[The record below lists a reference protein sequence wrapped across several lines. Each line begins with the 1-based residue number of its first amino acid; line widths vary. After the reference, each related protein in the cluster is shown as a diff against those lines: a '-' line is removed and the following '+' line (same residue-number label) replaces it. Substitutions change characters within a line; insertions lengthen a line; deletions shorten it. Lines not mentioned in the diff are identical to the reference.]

1 MIRRPPRSTL
11 FPYTTLFRS
20 CSRSVAAMVNPKIRQ
35 ILDSVKYLAAPR
47 CGPRH
52 LQAGPLET
60 AEKPEQR
67 SPLPI
72 GQRQEAVARLAG
84 LSSVQPDRLVDG
96 GSAAV
101 VQEARL

>member
-1 MIRRPPRSTL
+1 
-11 FPYTTLFRS
+11 
-20 CSRSVAAMVNPKIRQ
+20 MVNPKICQ

-52 LQAGPLET
+52 LQAGPLE
-60 AEKPEQR
+60 APEKPEQR

-72 GQRQEAVARLAG
+72 GQLQEAVAHAG
-84 LSSVQPDRLVDG
+84 GFSRVQPDGFVDG

-101 VQEARL
+101 VQERRLEPRSGEHTSELQSPCNIVCRLL